1 MQPVLDDGFAAA
13 RPTGYEIVRMSGPN
27 ERERGP
33 IGERHGEIISDG
45 PVGRGSGPID
55 ITGPQEVE
63 KPACKTPKH
72 LQDYICYMAR
82 STNPS

>member
-1 MQPVLDDGFAAA
+1 
-13 RPTGYEIVRMSGPN
+13 MSGPD
-27 ERERGP
+27 ERECRP

-55 ITGPQEVE
+55 ITGPQEAE